1 MSDESSIGRTVTEH
15 GSQNE
20 PDASGSRGRC
30 CVARQGRCVAGREI
44 VSPAPDS
51 DVLVWMSLIIMT

>member
-1 MSDESSIGRTVTEH
+1 MSDESSIGRTVPEH
-15 GSQNE
+15 GSQDE
-20 PDASGSRGRC
+20 PDASGSRGRR

-44 VSPAPDS
+44 VSPEPDS